1 MVFYFEI
8 CYNLKGILEEDREM
22 YDNRSNN
29 NDLLMLGIMFLV
41 IGGALGV
48 YSISSYLELKNL
60 GDKIDF
66 ELIDD
71 NNQMSSTDKY
81 YKYLSFADFLNQK
94 LNQNK
99 NIPIKNAS
107 CVYLDYAQHNAIELY
122 RLTSRR
128 MELDESKRSV
138 AAGNVRGLVT
148 MLDNYKTCNKTQSYK
163 TELNNILDEIQKSE
177 NLPTDS
183 NIRINRTID
192 GYSSREVQT
201 IPSETQPQ
209 AMQDTQNI
217 QTNVQS
223 QAIDSEEPIPT
234 QE

>member
-94 LNQNK
+94 LNKNK

-192 GYSSREVQT
+192 GYSRDVQT
-201 IPSETQPQ
+201 IPYETQPQ

-217 QTNVQS
+217 QTNDQS

>member
-94 LNQNK
+94 LNKNK

-192 GYSSREVQT
+192 GYSRDVQT

-209 AMQDTQNI
+209 TIQDTQNI
-217 QTNVQS
+217 QTNVQT

>member
-94 LNQNK
+94 LNKNK
-99 NIPIKNAS
+99 NIPIKYAS

-192 GYSSREVQT
+192 GYSRDVQT
-201 IPSETQPQ
+201 IPYETQPQ

-217 QTNVQS
+217 QTNDQS

>member
-1 MVFYFEI
+1 MVFYCEI
-8 CYNLKGILEEDREM
+8 CYNLRRILEEERDM

-48 YSISSYLELKNL
+48 YSISSYVELKNL
-60 GDKIDF
+60 GDKVDF

-81 YKYLSFADFLNQK
+81 YKYLSIADFLNQK

-128 MELDESKRSV
+128 MELDDSKKSV
-138 AAGNVRGLVT
+138 AAGNVRGLVN
-148 MLDNYKTCNKTQSYK
+148 MLDNYKTCNKTQTYK

-177 NLPTDS
+177 NLNS
-183 NIRINRTID
+183 NQDMRMNQFMD
-192 GYSSREVQT
+192 GYSRNVQT
-201 IPSETQPQ
+201 IPTETQPQ
-209 AMQDTQNI
+209 TMQDNQNI
-217 QTNVQS
+217 QTNVQPQS
-223 QAIDSEEPIPT
+223 IDSEEPIPP

>member
-1 MVFYFEI
+1 
-8 CYNLKGILEEDREM
+8 
-22 YDNRSNN
+22 
-29 NDLLMLGIMFLV
+29 
-41 IGGALGV
+41 
-48 YSISSYLELKNL
+48 
-60 GDKIDF
+60 
-66 ELIDD
+66 
-71 NNQMSSTDKY
+71 MSSTDKY

-192 GYSSREVQT
+192 GYSRDVQT

-209 AMQDTQNI
+209 TIQDTQNI

>member
-8 CYNLKGILEEDREM
+8 CYNLKGILEEDRDM

-99 NIPIKNAS
+99 NILIKNAS

-192 GYSSREVQT
+192 GYSRDVQT
-201 IPSETQPQ
+201 IPYETQPQ

-217 QTNVQS
+217 QTNDQS

>member
-1 MVFYFEI
+1 MVFYCEI
-8 CYNLKGILEEDREM
+8 CYNLRRILEEERDM

-48 YSISSYLELKNL
+48 YSISSYVELKNL
-60 GDKIDF
+60 GDKVDF

-81 YKYLSFADFLNQK
+81 YKYLSIADFLNQK

-128 MELDESKRSV
+128 MELDDSKKSV
-138 AAGNVRGLVT
+138 AAGNVRGLVN
-148 MLDNYKTCNKTQSYK
+148 MLDNYKTCNKTQTYK

-177 NLPTDS
+177 NLNS
-183 NIRINRTID
+183 NQDMRMNQFMD
-192 GYSSREVQT
+192 GYSRNVQT
-201 IPSETQPQ
+201 IPTETQPQ
-209 AMQDTQNI
+209 TIQDNQNI
-217 QTNVQS
+217 QTNAQP
-223 QAIDSEEPIPT
+223 QTIDSEEPILP

>member
-148 MLDNYKTCNKTQSYK
+148 MLDNYKTQSYK

-192 GYSSREVQT
+192 GYSRDVQT
-201 IPSETQPQ
+201 IPYETQPQ

-217 QTNVQS
+217 QTNDQS

>member
-29 NDLLMLGIMFLV
+29 NDLLMLGIMSLV

-94 LNQNK
+94 LNKNK

-148 MLDNYKTCNKTQSYK
+148 MLDNYKTCNKILSYK

-192 GYSSREVQT
+192 GYSRDVQT

-209 AMQDTQNI
+209 TMQDTQNI
-217 QTNVQS
+217 QTNDQS

>member
-94 LNQNK
+94 LNKNK

-192 GYSSREVQT
+192 GYSRDVQT
-201 IPSETQPQ
+201 IPYETQPQ
-209 AMQDTQNI
+209 TIQDTQNI
-217 QTNVQS
+217 QTNVQT

>member
-1 MVFYFEI
+1 MQIFEP
-8 CYNLKGILEEDREM
+8 
-22 YDNRSNN
+22 
-29 NDLLMLGIMFLV
+29 
-41 IGGALGV
+41 
-48 YSISSYLELKNL
+48 
-60 GDKIDF
+60 KI
-66 ELIDD
+66 
-71 NNQMSSTDKY
+71 KP
-81 YKYLSFADFLNQK
+81 KQK
-94 LNQNK
+94 HPN
-99 NIPIKNAS
+99 KNAS

-177 NLPTDS
+177 NIPTDS

-192 GYSSREVQT
+192 GYSRDVQT
-201 IPSETQPQ
+201 IPYETQPQ

-217 QTNVQS
+217 QTNDQS

>member
-1 MVFYFEI
+1 MVFYCEI
-8 CYNLKGILEEDREM
+8 CYNLRRILEEERDM

-48 YSISSYLELKNL
+48 YSISSYVELKNL
-60 GDKIDF
+60 GDKVDF

-81 YKYLSFADFLNQK
+81 YKYLSIADFLNQK

-128 MELDESKRSV
+128 MELDDSKKSV
-138 AAGNVRGLVT
+138 AAGNVRGLVN
-148 MLDNYKTCNKTQSYK
+148 MLDNYKTCNKTQTYK
-163 TELNNILDEIQKSE
+163 TELNNILDEIQKAE
-177 NLPTDS
+177 NLNS
-183 NIRINRTID
+183 NQDMRMNQFMD
-192 GYSSREVQT
+192 GYSRNVQT
-201 IPSETQPQ
+201 IPTETQPQ
-209 AMQDTQNI
+209 TIQDTQNV
-217 QTNVQS
+217 QTNAQP
-223 QAIDSEEPIPT
+223 QTIDSEEPIPP

>member
-1 MVFYFEI
+1 
-8 CYNLKGILEEDREM
+8 M

-48 YSISSYLELKNL
+48 YSISSYVELKNL
-60 GDKIDF
+60 GDKVDF

-81 YKYLSFADFLNQK
+81 YKYLSIADFLNQK

-128 MELDESKRSV
+128 MELDDSKKSV
-138 AAGNVRGLVT
+138 AAGNVRGLVN
-148 MLDNYKTCNKTQSYK
+148 MLDNYKTCNKTQTYK

-177 NLPTDS
+177 NLNS
-183 NIRINRTID
+183 NQDMRMNQFMD
-192 GYSSREVQT
+192 GYSRNVQT
-201 IPSETQPQ
+201 IPTETQPQ
-209 AMQDTQNI
+209 TIQDNQNI
-217 QTNVQS
+217 QTNAQP
-223 QAIDSEEPIPT
+223 QTIDSEEPILP

>member
-81 YKYLSFADFLNQK
+81 YKYLSFANFLNQK
-94 LNQNK
+94 LSQNK

-192 GYSSREVQT
+192 GYSRDVQT

-209 AMQDTQNI
+209 AMQDTQNM

>member
-94 LNQNK
+94 LNQNT

-192 GYSSREVQT
+192 GYSRDVQT

-209 AMQDTQNI
+209 TIQDTQNI
-217 QTNVQS
+217 QTNDQS

>member
-1 MVFYFEI
+1 MVFYCEI
-8 CYNLKGILEEDREM
+8 CYNLRRILEEERDM

-48 YSISSYLELKNL
+48 YSISSYVELKNL
-60 GDKIDF
+60 GDKVDF

-81 YKYLSFADFLNQK
+81 YKYLSIADFLNQK

-128 MELDESKRSV
+128 MELDDSKKSV
-138 AAGNVRGLVT
+138 AAGNVRGLVN
-148 MLDNYKTCNKTQSYK
+148 MLDNYKTCNKTQTYK

-177 NLPTDS
+177 NLNS
-183 NIRINRTID
+183 NQDMRMNQFMD
-192 GYSSREVQT
+192 GYNRNVQT
-201 IPSETQPQ
+201 IPTETQPQ
-209 AMQDTQNI
+209 TIQDTPNV
-217 QTNVQS
+217 QTNAQP
-223 QAIDSEEPIPT
+223 QTIDSEEPIPA

>member
-1 MVFYFEI
+1 MVFYCEI
-8 CYNLKGILEEDREM
+8 CYNLRRILEEERDM

-48 YSISSYLELKNL
+48 YSISSYVELKNL
-60 GDKIDF
+60 GDKVDF

-81 YKYLSFADFLNQK
+81 YKYLSIADFLNQK

-128 MELDESKRSV
+128 MELDDSKKSV
-138 AAGNVRGLVT
+138 AAGNVRGLVN
-148 MLDNYKTCNKTQSYK
+148 MLDNYKTCNKTQTYK

-177 NLPTDS
+177 NLNS
-183 NIRINRTID
+183 NQDMRMNQFMD
-192 GYSSREVQT
+192 GYSRNVQT
-201 IPSETQPQ
+201 IPTDSQPQ
-209 AMQDTQNI
+209 TIQDTQNI
-217 QTNVQS
+217 QTNVQP
-223 QAIDSEEPIPT
+223 QTIDSEEPIPP

>member
-1 MVFYFEI
+1 MVFYCEI
-8 CYNLKGILEEDREM
+8 CYNLRRILEEERDM

-48 YSISSYLELKNL
+48 YSISSYVELKNL
-60 GDKIDF
+60 GDKVDF

-81 YKYLSFADFLNQK
+81 YKYLSIADFLNQK
-94 LNQNK
+94 LNQNE

-128 MELDESKRSV
+128 MELDDSKKSV
-138 AAGNVRGLVT
+138 AAGNVRGLVN
-148 MLDNYKTCNKTQSYK
+148 MLDNYKTCNKTQTYK

-177 NLPTDS
+177 NLNS
-183 NIRINRTID
+183 NQDMRMNQFMD
-192 GYSSREVQT
+192 GYSRNVRT
-201 IPSETQPQ
+201 IPTETQPQ
-209 AMQDTQNI
+209 TIQDTQNV
-217 QTNVQS
+217 QTNAQP
-223 QAIDSEEPIPT
+223 QTIDSEEPIPP

>member
-81 YKYLSFADFLNQK
+81 YKYLSFADF
-94 LNQNK
+94 
-99 NIPIKNAS
+99 
-107 CVYLDYAQHNAIELY
+107 
-122 RLTSRR
+122 
-128 MELDESKRSV
+128 
-138 AAGNVRGLVT
+138 
-148 MLDNYKTCNKTQSYK
+148 
-163 TELNNILDEIQKSE
+163 
-177 NLPTDS
+177 
-183 NIRINRTID
+183 
-192 GYSSREVQT
+192 
-201 IPSETQPQ
+201 
-209 AMQDTQNI
+209 
-217 QTNVQS
+217 
-223 QAIDSEEPIPT
+223 
-234 QE
+234 